1 MAIQRLMAAASD
13 LAKDLSGR
21 VYLVTGA
28 NSGVGLATT
37 KQLLSQGAHVILA
50 SRNVAKAEAAVSDFA
65 GLKGSTEIVECDL
78 SSLDSVREAA
88 GAISAQHKALDGLIG
103 NAGGVMPNGTSA
115 VITRDGIEETF
126 QSNFLGHFLLF
137 ESLLPLVRKSKDGR
151 ILILSSVVHAGGM
164 GQSGFPTLHL
174 DDLNYSDRKYSS
186 FEAYGEAKL
195 ASVLY
200 AKELAIREE
209 DNDIFVASIHP
220 GWARSNFG
228 RGVFGAGE
236 ILLRIMQP
244 LTARWSDSNEEAAQT
259 TLHCLLSDDAKT
271 HSGSYFSQ
279 HSVLYRDK
287 ADKKGGWP
295 MKSPNPNAHDLE
307 TAIKLVARAKEL
319 TTP

>member
-1 MAIQRLMAAASD
+1 MAIQRLMATASD
-13 LAKDLSGR
+13 LEKDLSGR

-50 SRNVAKAEAAVSDFA
+50 SRNVAKAEAAISDFS
-65 GLKGSTEIVECDL
+65 GVKGSTEIVECDL
-78 SSLDSVREAA
+78 SSLDSVREATRT
-88 GAISAQHKALDGLIG
+88 ITAQHKVLDGLIG
-103 NAGGVMPNGTSA
+103 NAGGVMPNGSSA
-115 VITRDGIEETF
+115 VITDDGIEETF

-137 ESLLPLVRKSKDGR
+137 ESLLPLVRKSMDGR
-151 ILILSSVVHAGGM
+151 VLILSSVVHAGGL
-164 GQSGFPTLHL
+164 GQSGFPALHL
-174 DDLNYSDRKYSS
+174 DDLNYSKRKYSS

-200 AKELAIREE
+200 AKELAAREK

-228 RGVFGAGE
+228 RGAFGAAE
-236 ILLRIMQP
+236 ILLRILQP

-259 TLHCLLSDDAKT
+259 TLHCLLSDEVKP

-279 HSVLYRDK
+279 HSVLYRDS

-307 TAIKLVARAKEL
+307 MAVKLVVKAREL
-319 TTP
+319 TAP